1 MLIIKLGDSMKK
13 NDKVKIVIVLVLL
26 LTIMGMSLLI
36 NTRIERRESFAKSKE
51 KTLIQIEKCNKNE
64 SDVTIDCSRVDKIQE
79 QLEASEKEEGNES
92 VPYMYVQYFSPNIMQ
107 YSLLIMALIIG
118 GLSVFNL
125 SKLKNN
131 KQKLSSLKQNYIYSL
146 ILPCF
151 ALLSFIIIAIMYKG
165 NFTLNDVNFKGNYF
179 LYIITILISSLLFG
193 LYYVNLAYIAF
204 YKYKNY
210 IVNFIIFAVIFVLI
224 EIMFP
229 YFIEVFLHYYLK
241 LNIPFD
247 AFYTSQVFIR
257 IPTNFSYLW
266 YLVSGLFYFLTT
278 YLIVNSLYSK
288 NKKRS

>member
-1 MLIIKLGDSMKK
+1 MKK
-13 NDKVKIVIVLVLL
+13 NDKVKIVIGLVLL
-26 LTIMGMSLLI
+26 LTIIGMSLLI
-36 NTRIERRESFAKSKE
+36 NTRIERREALAKYKE

-64 SDVTIDCSRVDKIQE
+64 SDVTIDCSRIDKIQE
-79 QLEASEKEEGNES
+79 HLEDCEKEEGNES
-92 VPYMYVQYFSPNIMQ
+92 VPYMYEEYFSPNIIKN
-107 YSLLIMALIIG
+107 SLLIMVLVIG

-151 ALLSFIIIAIMYKG
+151 ALLSFIIVAIMYKG
-165 NFTLNDVNFKGNYF
+165 NFSLNDVNFKGNYF

-210 IVNFIIFAVIFVLI
+210 IVNFIIFAVLFVLI
-224 EIMFP
+224 ETMFP
-229 YFIEVFLHYYLK
+229 YLIIEVFLNYYLK

-247 AFYTSQVFIR
+247 AFYTSQVFGWM
-257 IPTNFSYLW
+257 PTNFSYLW

-288 NKKRS
+288 KKKRS

>member
-1 MLIIKLGDSMKK
+1 MKK
-13 NDKVKIVIVLVLL
+13 NDKVKIVIGLVLL

-36 NTRIERRESFAKSKE
+36 NTRIESRESFAKNKE
-51 KTLIQIEKCNKNE
+51 QTLIQIEKCNKNE

-79 QLEASEKEEGNES
+79 QLEISEKEEGNES
-92 VPYMYVQYFSPNIMQ
+92 VPYMYEQYFSPNIMQ
-107 YSLLIMALIIG
+107 YSLLIMALVIG

-151 ALLSFIIIAIMYKG
+151 ALLSFILIAIMYKG
-165 NFTLNDVNFKGNYF
+165 NFSLNDVSFKGNYF

-193 LYYVNLAYIAF
+193 LYYVNFAYIAF

-210 IVNFIIFAVIFVLI
+210 IVNFIIFAVLFILI
-224 EIMFP
+224 ETMFP
-229 YFIEVFLHYYLK
+229 YLIIEVFLHYYLK
-241 LNIPFD
+241 LNIPFN
-247 AFYTSQVFIR
+247 AFYTSQVFIG

-266 YLVSGLFYFLTT
+266 YLVSGLFYFLTSF
-278 YLIVNSLYSK
+278 LIVNSLYSK
-288 NKKRS
+288 KTKRS